1 MPYPLL
7 GSVRLP
13 RLKDAKPRS
22 FNLSDIRVTMDLH
35 PLATR
40 WREEGQL
47 PSQLNIF
54 DDDAFGFEASGIGY
68 RPCYESTWDIK
79 GAPLIGK
86 QLSDLDFR
94 LILAKCND
102 KDNLFIPSSL
112 LDIVKSESLK
122 LFNDDRYHL
131 DVIALKQIE
140 DISING
146 LSFTFH
152 TNEVEYKTR
161 GDSIEYIWTISI
173 TEKHFLQFIFSL
185 TANEKIRPHISAVKD
200 YCTSIMQ
207 TVQIDFPEWAEREKA
222 AAASASKDT
231 HQIAAMEPLVWKR
244 EADIESY
251 LNFRREASETT
262 KQTEEQEQK

>member
-1 MPYPLL
+1 MSYPLL
-7 GSVRLP
+7 GNVRFP
-13 RLKDAKPRS
+13 KLKDAKPRS
-22 FNLSDIRVTMDLH
+22 FNLSDIRVTIDLH

-40 WREEGQL
+40 WREEGHF
-47 PSQLNIF
+47 PSLLNIF
-54 DDDAFGFEASGIGY
+54 DDDAFGFEASDIGY

-102 KDNLFIPSSL
+102 KDNLFVPSSL

-122 LFNDDRYHL
+122 LFNDDRYYL
-131 DVIALKQIE
+131 DVIALKQVE

-231 HQIAAMEPLVWKR
+231 IQLTAIEPLVWKR
-244 EADIESY
+244 EADTGSY
-251 LNFRREASETT
+251 LDFRREAAEKS
-262 KQTEEQEQK
+262 KQTEEQD